1 MNLPVILSPAADR
14 EFEEAAA
21 WYQQHAGRGQ
31 KFVDQVQEVLDRI
44 ERMPELHAAVY
55 QDIRRVRV
63 QRFPYNVYYRILVD
77 RIEVIAVFH
86 HKRSQRTWQSRA

>member
-21 WYQQHAGRGQ
+21 WYQEYAGRGQ
-31 KFVDQVQEVLDRI
+31 KFVDQVQEALDRI
-44 ERMPELHAAVY
+44 ERMPELHGAVC

-63 QRFPYNVYYRILVD
+63 KQFPYNVYYRILVD

-86 HKRSQRTWQSRA
+86 HKRNPNTWQSRA

>member
-21 WYQQHAGRGQ
+21 WYQQNVGRGAT
-31 KFVDQVQEVLDRI
+31 FVDQVQKALDLI
-44 ERMPELHAAVY
+44 GQMPELHAVVY
-55 QDIRRVRV
+55 QDIRRVRI
-63 QRFPYNVYYRILVD
+63 QQFPYNVYYRTLVD

-86 HKRSQRTWQSRA
+86 HRRNPKIWQARA